1 MIELYRGITNTWE
14 CDEMGHMNVRFYV
27 NKQTEGLQILAHA
40 IGLPNAFTPENSSTL
55 VPVDQHI
62 RFMKEV
68 HPGRPIYMVGGVLEV
83 TETEVVL
90 YQELIHAV
98 SGDTAAVFRTRV
110 RHVESKTLRG
120 FAWKDETLAAF
131 EKLRVTP
138 PEHTAPRSLD
148 PEGPC
153 LPDNEAVA
161 SLPETL
167 GVPVIGRGAVQ
178 IQQCDSHGRMMPEHF
193 IGRVSDSVPNL
204 MAAWRDE
211 VAKAAEAK
219 GEKVRSGAAV
229 LEYRLKYRAWP
240 KAGDIVEVRTGLGKV
255 MPKVHSL
262 VHWIMDPRTGKAWC
276 TSEAVAVTFA
286 LDTRK
291 VIQANPEHMALLEER
306 AVRGLSI

>member
-68 HPGRPIYMVGGVLEV
+68 HPGRPIYMVGGVLDV

-98 SGDTAAVFRTRV
+98 SGDTAAAFRTRV

-120 FAWKDETLAAF
+120 FAWKDETLSAF

-138 PEHTAPRSLD
+138 PDHTAPRSLD
-148 PEGPC
+148 PNGPC

-161 SLPETL
+161 SLPEKL

-178 IQQCDSHGRMMPEHF
+178 IQHCDSHGRMMPEHF
-193 IGRVSDSVPNL
+193 IV
-204 MAAWRDE
+204 
-211 VAKAAEAK
+211 
-219 GEKVRSGAAV
+219 
-229 LEYRLKYRAWP
+229 
-240 KAGDIVEVRTGLGKV
+240 
-255 MPKVHSL
+255 
-262 VHWIMDPRTGKAWC
+262 
-276 TSEAVAVTFA
+276 
-286 LDTRK
+286 
-291 VIQANPEHMALLEER
+291 
-306 AVRGLSI
+306 

>member
-1 MIELYRGITNTWE
+1 
-14 CDEMGHMNVRFYV
+14 
-27 NKQTEGLQILAHA
+27 
-40 IGLPNAFTPENSSTL
+40 
-55 VPVDQHI
+55 
-62 RFMKEV
+62 
-68 HPGRPIYMVGGVLEV
+68 
-83 TETEVVL
+83 
-90 YQELIHAV
+90 
-98 SGDTAAVFRTRV
+98 
-110 RHVESKTLRG
+110 
-120 FAWKDETLAAF
+120 
-131 EKLRVTP
+131 
-138 PEHTAPRSLD
+138 
-148 PEGPC
+148 
-153 LPDNEAVA
+153 
-161 SLPETL
+161 
-167 GVPVIGRGAVQ
+167 
-178 IQQCDSHGRMMPEHF
+178 MMPEHF

-276 TSEAVAVTFA
+276 TSEAVAVTFD